1 MWMGFLKSYPKVY
14 FEMLASSLLLM
25 INMSLVSAFLPIFAH
40 ELDPSGILVGLVSSM
55 WFISRIFMEVP
66 SGILA
71 DKIGRRLL
79 LILGLALSAAGASLC
94 SLANVI
100 HVLIVGRALW
110 GLGTGLFFMSS
121 SALIFDIFRS
131 GRGRA
136 LGTFQS
142 IEFIGS
148 FIGAPIGGFMA
159 GAIGYRGVFTVSA
172 ILAAISFMIAYF
184 SRELRRTEN
193 SGLKERMSLYSF
205 REVLPGA
212 KNIGLTAIYIGSF
225 SRMFIWNGAI
235 GTVFPLY
242 LNLYLSIP
250 IETIGIIVSVRTLGI
265 IISTAISGS
274 LSDRLGRKPVVVA
287 GMLVEALSLYAYTC
301 LYTSDLISLVS
312 LMEGFGRGMALT
324 SLMTLLSDVAPS
336 SLRGSA
342 LGIYRT
348 FMDVG
353 GFTGPIFFML
363 IYEKFGSF
371 LSFFSAAAIILI
383 TSIVILLAKISKE
396 NHLSLESFPK
406 KYGY

>member
-1 MWMGFLKSYPKVY
+1 MWIGFLRSYPKVY
-14 FEMLASSLLLM
+14 FKILASSLLLM

-40 ELDPSGILVGLVSSM
+40 ELDPSGILVGLVSSI
-55 WFISRIFMEVP
+55 WFLSRIFTEMP

-79 LILGLALSAAGASLC
+79 LILGLALSAVGAFLC

-100 HVLIVGRALW
+100 HVVIVGRALW

-148 FIGAPIGGFMA
+148 FIGAPVGGFMA
-159 GAIGYRGVFTVSA
+159 GAMGYRGVFTVSA

-205 REVLPGA
+205 KEVLPGT

-235 GTVFPLY
+235 GTVLPLY

-250 IETIGIIVSVRTLGI
+250 VETIGIIMSVRTLGI

-287 GMLVEALSLYAYTC
+287 GMLIEALSLYAYTC
-301 LYTSDLISLVS
+301 LYTSDLISIVS
-312 LMEGFGRGMALT
+312 LIEGFGRGMVLT

-353 GFTGPIFFML
+353 GFTSPIFFML

-371 LSFFSAAAIILI
+371 SSFFSASAIILI
-383 TSIVILLAKISKE
+383 TSIIILLAKISKE
-396 NHLSLESFPK
+396 NQLPL
-406 KYGY
+406 